1 MKAKIT
7 YRVSFAKLLSYIL
20 RLDQKGKGANMI
32 GGTATGSDP
41 NQLAAAYRIVAAQ
54 RSTIGKPAWHCS
66 LSLPVGERLDDET
79 WNNVARDFLG
89 KMLAEDGID
98 VDDAM
103 YTIVRHTDT
112 DNDHI
117 HIMLNRI
124 SNTGKVFKGKFDVTK
139 AIRFTSELEREYNL
153 TLTPKYNPD
162 VVPAA
167 KREAD
172 PVRRKREAAGIKDMS
187 KPMQFIVDEINSLYR
202 HALKTATYRYTDLCH
217 VLEQRG
223 IHIVPKIQIVDGT
236 PAITGL
242 QYQCL
247 DTNGALYSL
256 KASALGSKHTWRKL
270 QQMGITFDPTDEATA
285 QLVLNQTADGAGTRA
300 LAGKPDVITVQKQ
313 IKQERINDAIAAA
326 DAQIAARKSPSPVA
340 PVTPVAP
347 VAPITTEAP
356 VVEVIPKTEVQTKP
370 AAPPKIRKFR
380 M

>member
-1 MKAKIT
+1 MKSKIT

-20 RLDQKGKGANMI
+20 RLEQKGAEAEMI

-41 NQLAAAYRIVAAQ
+41 AQLAAAYRVVAAQ

-66 LSLPVGERLDDET
+66 LSLPAGERLDNET
-79 WNNVARDFLG
+79 WNNVTRDFLA
-89 KMLAEDGID
+89 KMLKEDGID
-98 VDDAM
+98 VDDTM
-103 YTIVRHTDT
+103 YTVVRHTDT

-117 HIMLNRI
+117 HIMLNRV

-139 AIRFTSELEREYNL
+139 AMRFTSELEREYNL
-153 TLTPKYNPD
+153 TLTPKYNPE

-202 HALKTATYRYTDLCH
+202 RALKNTTCKYADFCH
-217 VLEQRG
+217 VLKQRG
-223 IHIVPKIQIVDGT
+223 IHIVPKIQIVNGT

-247 DTNGALYSL
+247 DPNGKLYSL
-256 KASALGSKHTWRKL
+256 KSSALGSKHTWRKL
-270 QQMGITFDPTDEATA
+270 QQMGIIFDPTDEATA
-285 QLVLNQTADGAGTRA
+285 QLVLNQTTEGAGTRA
-300 LAGKPDVITVQKQ
+300 LADKPDVMAVVKL
-313 IKQERINDAIAAA
+313 IKQEHINAAIDA
-326 DAQIAARKSPSPVA
+326 DAQMAARKSPI
-340 PVTPVAP
+340 AP
-347 VAPITTEAP
+347 VAPITSEAP
-356 VVEVIPKTEVQTKP
+356 VVEVTPQIEVPTKP
-370 AAPPKIRKFR
+370 TAPNKKKFR

>member
-7 YRVSFAKLLSYIL
+7 YRMSFTKLLNYIL
-20 RLDQKGKGANMI
+20 RLEQKGAGAEMI

-41 NQLAAAYRIVAAQ
+41 AQLAAAYRVVAAQ

-66 LSLPVGERLDDET
+66 LSLPAGERLDDET
-79 WNNVARDFLG
+79 WNNVTRDFLA
-89 KMLAEDGID
+89 KMLKEDGID
-98 VDDAM
+98 VDDTM
-103 YTIVRHTDT
+103 YTVVRHTDT

-139 AIRFTSELEREYNL
+139 AMRFTSELEREYNL
-153 TLTPKYNPD
+153 TLTPKYNPE

-187 KPMQFIVDEINSLYR
+187 KPMQFILDEINGLYR
-202 HALKTATYRYTDLCH
+202 RALKTATFQYTDFCH

-223 IHIVPKIQIVDGT
+223 IHIAPKIQVVNGT

-270 QQMGITFDPTDEATA
+270 EQMGITFDPKDEATA
-285 QLVLNQTADGAGTRA
+285 QLVLSQTADGAGTRA
-300 LAGKPDVITVQKQ
+300 LAGKPDVLAVQKLM
-313 IKQERINDAIAAA
+313 KQERINDAIAAA
-326 DAQIAARKSPSPVA
+326 NTQIAAREAPVAPAAPEAPMAPVA
-340 PVTPVAP
+340 PVT
-347 VAPITTEAP
+347 
-356 VVEVIPKTEVQTKP
+356 EVTPKIEVPTKP
-370 AAPPKIRKFR
+370 AAPKIRKLR

>member
-7 YRVSFAKLLSYIL
+7 YRISFAKLLNYIL
-20 RLDQKGKGANMI
+20 RVDQKGAGAEMI

-41 NQLAAAYRIVAAQ
+41 TQLAAAYRVVATQ
-54 RSTIGKPAWHCS
+54 RSTISKPAWHCS

-79 WNNVARDFLG
+79 WNNVTRDFLSR
-89 KMLAEDGID
+89 MLAEDGIN
-98 VDDAM
+98 VDDIM
-103 YTIVRHTDT
+103 YTVVRHTDT

-139 AIRFTSELEREYNL
+139 AMRFTSELEREYNL
-153 TLTPKYNPD
+153 TLTPKYNPE

-187 KPMQFIVDEINSLYR
+187 KPMQFILDEINGLYR
-202 HALKTATYRYTDLCH
+202 RALKTATFQYTDFCH

-223 IHIVPKIQIVDGT
+223 IHIAPKIQVVNGT

-270 QQMGITFDPTDEATA
+270 EQMGITFDPTDEATA

-300 LAGKPDVITVQKQ
+300 LADKSDIMAIVNL
-313 IKQERINDAIAAA
+313 IKKERINDAIAAA
-326 DAQIAARKSPSPVA
+326 NIQKDVHKVPVT
-340 PVTPVAP
+340 PITPVAP
-347 VAPITTEAP
+347 V
-356 VVEVIPKTEVQTKP
+356 VEVTPQIEVPTKP
-370 AAPPKIRKFR
+370 MAPHKKKFR

>member
-7 YRVSFAKLLSYIL
+7 YRVSFSKLLSYIL
-20 RLDQKGKGANMI
+20 RLDQKGQGAEMI

-41 NQLAAAYRIVAAQ
+41 AQLAAAYRIVAAQ

-98 VDDAM
+98 IDDTM

-112 DNDHI
+112 DKDHI
-117 HIMLNRI
+117 HIMLNRV
-124 SNTGKVFKGKFDVTK
+124 SNSGKAFRGKFDVTK

-153 TLTPKYNPD
+153 TLTPKYNPE

-172 PVRRKREAAGIKDMS
+172 PVRRKREAAGIRDMS
-187 KPMQFIVDEINSLYR
+187 KPLQFIVDEVNNLYKR
-202 HALKTATYRYTDLCH
+202 ALKNKTCKYTNFCRT
-217 VLEQRG
+217 LEQHG
-223 IHIVPKIQIVDGT
+223 IHIAPKIQIVNGT
-236 PAITGL
+236 PSITGL

-270 QQMGITFDPTDEATA
+270 QQLGITFDPTDEVTA
-285 QLVLNQTADGAGTRA
+285 QLVLTQTAEGAGTRA
-300 LAGKPDVITVQKQ
+300 LAGKPDVMTIQKA
-313 IKQERINDAIAAA
+313 IKQKRINDAVAAA
-326 DAQIAARKSPSPVA
+326 NAQIV
-340 PVTPVAP
+340 V
-347 VAPITTEAP
+347 P
-356 VVEVIPKTEVQTKP
+356 VVEVAPKIEVTPKIEVVPKTEVTPKIEMPTKP
-370 AAPPKIRKFR
+370 AAPNKKKFR

>member
-7 YRVSFAKLLSYIL
+7 YRISFTKLLNYIL
-20 RLDQKGKGANMI
+20 RVDQQGKGANMI

-41 NQLAAAYRIVAAQ
+41 AQLAVAYRVVAAQ

-66 LSLPVGERLDDET
+66 LSLPVGERLDDNT
-79 WNNVARDFLG
+79 WNNVTRDFLG
-89 KMLAEDGID
+89 KMLAEDGIS
-98 VDDAM
+98 VDDIM
-103 YTIVRHTDT
+103 YTVVRHTDT

-117 HIMLNRI
+117 HIMLNRV

-153 TLTPKYNPD
+153 TLTPKYNPE

-202 HALKTATYRYTDLCH
+202 RALKNTTCKYTDFCH

-223 IHIVPKIQIVDGT
+223 IHIVPKVQIVNGT

-256 KASALGSKHTWRKL
+256 KSSALGSRHTWRKL

-300 LAGKPDVITVQKQ
+300 LADKPDVLAAQKLM
-313 IKQERINDAIAAA
+313 KRERINAAIAAA
-326 DAQIAARKSPSPVA
+326 DAQMATRKA
-340 PVTPVAP
+340 PVVPVAP
-347 VAPITTEAP
+347 VAPVAP
-356 VVEVIPKTEVQTKP
+356 VVEVTPQIEVPTKP
-370 AAPPKIRKFR
+370 MAPPKIRRR

>member
-7 YRVSFAKLLSYIL
+7 YRISFAKLLNYIL
-20 RLDQKGKGANMI
+20 RLDQKGQGAEMI

-41 NQLAAAYRIVAAQ
+41 AQLAAAYRVVAAQ

-79 WNNVARDFLG
+79 WNNVVRDFLS
-89 KMLAEDGID
+89 KMLTEDGIN
-98 VDDAM
+98 VDDTM
-103 YTIVRHTDT
+103 YTVVRHSDT

-117 HIMLNRI
+117 HIMLNRV

-153 TLTPKYNPD
+153 TLTPKYNPE

-167 KREAD
+167 KRETD

-187 KPMQFIVDEINSLYR
+187 KPMQFIVDEVNALYKR
-202 HALKTATYRYTDLCH
+202 ALKNTTCKYTNFCRT
-217 VLEQRG
+217 LEQRG
-223 IHIVPKIQIVDGT
+223 IHIVPKVQIVDGT

-242 QYQCL
+242 HYQCL

-270 QQMGITFDPTDEATA
+270 QQMGITFDPMDEATA
-285 QLVLNQTADGAGTRA
+285 QLVLNQTTDGAGTRA
-300 LAGKPDVITVQKQ
+300 LADKPDVGTVVKL
-313 IKQERINDAIAAA
+313 IKQKHINDAIAAA
-326 DAQIAARKSPSPVA
+326 DAQMAARKSQ
-340 PVTPVAP
+340 
-347 VAPITTEAP
+347 VAPIAPITSEAP
-356 VVEVIPKTEVQTKP
+356 VIEVTPQIEVPTKP
-370 AAPPKIRKFR
+370 VAPPKIKRR